1 MGDKILEIK
10 VFTPG
15 GLWSICDMY
24 DTDFAETVI
33 QALENKLSMRE
44 GSPGLMPNRE
54 LAVL

>member
-1 MGDKILEIK
+1 VGDKILEIK